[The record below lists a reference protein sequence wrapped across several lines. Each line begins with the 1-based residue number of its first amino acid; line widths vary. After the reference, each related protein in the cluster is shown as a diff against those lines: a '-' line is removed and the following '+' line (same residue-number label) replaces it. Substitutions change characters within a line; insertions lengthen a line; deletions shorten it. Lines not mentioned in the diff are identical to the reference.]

1 MSRQNAGAIR
11 TLIEMADR
19 ESDQAAEAL
28 AEANRNLAESEE
40 NLNQLLDYRNDYL
53 GQLERNTQNGL
64 HARSYMNF
72 HTFLARLDQA
82 IVGQQAVV
90 SACRQKV
97 SERRQQWQECECKKL
112 SYGVLVT
119 KAETREQRIQL
130 RREQKLMDEH
140 AQRQSLK
147 KTYPY

>member
-1 MSRQNAGAIR
+1 MSKHDTGTLQ

-28 AEANRNLAESEE
+28 AEANRNLADSEKSL
-40 NLNQLLDYRNDYL
+40 NLLLDYRSDYL

-64 HARSYMNF
+64 HAGSFMNF
-72 HTFLARLDQA
+72 RTFLAKLDQA

-97 SERRQQWQECECKKL
+97 AERRKQWQECERKKL

-119 KAETREQRIQL
+119 KAETREQRAQL

-140 AQRQSLK
+140 AQRLSLK
-147 KTYPY
+147 KTHPC